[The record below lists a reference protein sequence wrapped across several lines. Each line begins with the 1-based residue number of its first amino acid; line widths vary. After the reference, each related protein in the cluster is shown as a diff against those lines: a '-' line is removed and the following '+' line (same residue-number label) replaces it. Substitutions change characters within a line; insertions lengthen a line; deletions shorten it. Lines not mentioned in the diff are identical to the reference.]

1 MHGIIFQQLQLFVT
15 KNYSN
20 KQWTDL
26 LDSVNLSGKFYLPT
40 QVYPDAELVS
50 IVVKASEVTKMPV
63 PDILEAFGEF
73 IAPSLL
79 KIYAASINSEWN
91 TIDLLE
97 HVENTI
103 HKAVRFAD
111 KAATPPELGCTRKSP
126 VKVEIDY
133 SSKRK
138 MIEVGIGIIKAIS
151 KIKNEKV
158 DIKRV
163 DSNGTTKLEV
173 TLIK

>member
-1 MHGIIFQQLQLFVT
+1 MHGIIFQQLQQFVT

-26 LDSVNLSGKFYLPT
+26 LDSVNLTGKFYLPT

-63 PDILEAFGEF
+63 PEILEAFGEF

-79 KIYAASINSEWN
+79 KVYAGSIKSEWN

-111 KAATPPELGCTRKSP
+111 KTATPPEL
-126 VKVEIDY
+126 
-133 SSKRK
+133 
-138 MIEVGIGIIKAIS
+138 
-151 KIKNEKV
+151 
-158 DIKRV
+158 
-163 DSNGTTKLEV
+163 
-173 TLIK
+173 

>member
-1 MHGIIFQQLQLFVT
+1 MHGIIFQQLQQFVT
-15 KNYSN
+15 KNYGA
-20 KQWTDL
+20 KQWNDL
-26 LDSVNLSGKFYLPT
+26 LASAGLGGKMYMPT
-40 QVYPDAELVS
+40 QVYPDGEAVS
-50 IVVKASEVTKMPV
+50 IVVKASEITKIPV
-63 PDILEAFGEF
+63 PTILESFGEF

-79 KIYAASINSEWN
+79 KIYSASIKNEWN

-111 KAATPPELGCTRKSP
+111 KSATPPQLGCTRTSSS
-126 VKVEIDY
+126 KVVIDY

-138 MIEVGIGIIKAIS
+138 MVDVGVGIIKAIA

-158 DIKRV
+158 EIRRSDM
-163 DSNGTTKLEV
+163 NGNTKLEV
-173 TLIK
+173 NLVK